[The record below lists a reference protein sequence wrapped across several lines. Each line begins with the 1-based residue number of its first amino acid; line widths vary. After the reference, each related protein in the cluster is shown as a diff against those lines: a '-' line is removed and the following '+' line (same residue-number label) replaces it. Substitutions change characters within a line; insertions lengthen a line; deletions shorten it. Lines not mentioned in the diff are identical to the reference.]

1 MGSYRRILQTVQA
14 SRAFTRTFN
23 ESKNPQIWIIGTFN
37 KSKSAQDWIIRTSNK
52 STNPQ
57 DRIIGTFNKSKNP
70 QGWNTEAFKVSKS
83 HIRTQKP
90 LIAQKKTVTYAKSAQ
105 HAQKQSHIR
114 TQKPHNVRKIYTKTY
129 AKAVFVCKRRTYIY
143 KIIT

>member
-14 SRAFTRTFN
+14 SRAFARTFN

-57 DRIIGTFNKSKNP
+57 DSIIRIFNKSKNP
-70 QGWNTEAFKVSKS
+70 QGWNTEAFKVSKI

-90 LIAQKKTVTYAKSAQ
+90 LIAQKNDYVRKICKTCAKAKPYTYAKTAQ
-105 HAQKQSHIR
+105 REKNLY
-114 TQKPHNVRKIYTKTY
+114 TNVRKSRICMQKMH
-129 AKAVFVCKRRTYIY
+129 IDL
-143 KIIT
+143 